1 MFFQFLADLFFTYSR
16 IGDRVVRQN
25 EASSQLLSPPFRLPI
40 IFSLATLTWPDL
52 STKMVVVDFHIHL
65 KLDLAIALV
74 AFLDHGWHPGELLD
88 MIAVKEAAA
97 PV

>member
-1 MFFQFLADLFFTYSR
+1 
-16 IGDRVVRQN
+16 
-25 EASSQLLSPPFRLPI
+25 
-40 IFSLATLTWPDL
+40 
-52 STKMVVVDFHIHL
+52 MVVVDFHIHL